1 MSPGLEQDT
10 MLEQGVTD
18 FGLLLMYFC
27 LLPLARTVKPVFPL
41 VTLCTLIIFA
51 IPSRSS
57 HFDDSPSTLLG
68 FPNGLD
74 GKEFACN
81 AGDLRLIP
89 GSRRFPR
96 ERNENHSSILAWR
109 IPWTKESGRLQSMGS
124 QRIGRD

>member
-10 MLEQGVTD
+10 LLEQGVTD
-18 FGLLLMYFC
+18 FSLLLMYFC
-27 LLPLARTVKPVFPL
+27 LLPLACTVKPVFPL
-41 VTLCTLIIFA
+41 VTSCTLIIFA

-81 AGDLRLIP
+81 AGNPSSIP
-89 GSRRFPR
+89 GLGRSAGEGIGYPL
-96 ERNENHSSILAWR
+96 SILGFPLWLS
-109 IPWTKESGRLQSMGS
+109 W
-124 QRIGRD
+124 